1 MDIFKA
7 ATGTTTKSHLNNL
20 KILSENLFQRASIL
34 VNTQLSRRILSEL
47 SEEKT
52 VEPSCATVC
61 LHAFSVTDRLSAP
74 AVIESIT
81 EMLRIR

>member
-1 MDIFKA
+1 
-7 ATGTTTKSHLNNL
+7 
-20 KILSENLFQRASIL
+20 
-34 VNTQLSRRILSEL
+34 
-47 SEEKT
+47 